1 MVVMPSGLKV
11 GDSLISQKG
20 TQKPVNMGFFQLPHT
35 LIIWAKSNK
44 LSKSESKH
52 IKTHS
57 YKVQSCKPK
66 ETKF

>member
-1 MVVMPSGLKV
+1 MAVMSNGLKI
-11 GDSLISQKG
+11 GDSLVSQKG

-52 IKTHS
+52 IKTLS
-57 YKVQSCKPK
+57 YKAVM
-66 ETKF
+66 